1 MPFRIIKREIT
12 IEKQIDD
19 FLDKTSESGLLYKHG
34 VDAYLQG
41 KIEIFKSKHAAIVK
55 LEHEADSLRRTVEEQ
70 LYSQTLIP
78 ESRGDVL
85 ELLENIDQLLDR
97 FKGALWRLDIERPV
111 IPSAFHTDF
120 MELVS
125 YVSEAVETVIRS
137 SRAFFKN
144 INEVADHL
152 HKVSFWETECD
163 KVTTRLLKVIFRTED
178 LTLSQKMHVRD
189 FVRHM
194 DKIADVAEDVADR
207 LAIYVIKRSL

>member
-1 MPFRIIKREIT
+1 
-12 IEKQIDD
+12 
-19 FLDKTSESGLLYKHG
+19 
-34 VDAYLQG
+34 
-41 KIEIFKSKHAAIVK
+41 
-55 LEHEADSLRRTVEEQ
+55 
-70 LYSQTLIP
+70 
-78 ESRGDVL
+78 
-85 ELLENIDQLLDR
+85 
-97 FKGALWRLDIERPV
+97 
-111 IPSAFHTDF
+111 

-125 YVSEAVETVIRS
+125 YVSEAVEAIIRS

-144 INEVADHL
+144 INEVDDHL

-207 LAIYVIKRSL
+207 LAIYVIKRSI